1 MLIFILRFCTCMLAW
16 GMARAISLSHILFPQ
31 ASALTKSVVI
41 FIFIRILTEII
52 LIRGIVKAILSK
64 IADKGYRK
72 TRLDYKME
80 LGT

>member
-1 MLIFILRFCTCMLAW
+1 MLIFLSYDFVRACLPR

-64 IADKGYRK
+64 IADKRCVK
-72 TRLDYKME
+72 SNSMQNR
-80 LGT
+80 

>member
-1 MLIFILRFCTCMLAW
+1 
-16 GMARAISLSHILFPQ
+16 MARAISLSHILFPQ

-64 IADKGYRK
+64 IADKRYVKSSSRQNC
-72 TRLDYKME
+72 R
-80 LGT
+80 

>member
-1 MLIFILRFCTCMLAW
+1 MLILSYDFVRACLRVWLEPLVS
-16 GMARAISLSHILFPQ
+16 RILFPQ

-64 IADKGYRK
+64 IADKRFVK
-72 TRLDYKME
+72 SSSK
-80 LGT
+80 

>member
-1 MLIFILRFCTCMLAW
+1 MLIFLSYDFVRACLPR

-41 FIFIRILTEII
+41 RILTEII

-64 IADKGYRK
+64 IADKRFVK
-72 TRLDYKME
+72 SSSK
-80 LGT
+80 